1 MCPGHEA
8 FTPAASSRRGFLF
21 KLGLGLNA
29 IAAVLVGIPVVGY
42 IFGPARRR
50 AAEAWLTLGPLQSF
64 PEGQTRL
71 AVYENPFRVAWDG
84 STANIPCWVRRITGD
99 RFQVFAVNCAHL
111 GCPVRWFAQSRLFMC
126 PCHGGVYYEDGS
138 RASGPPPRGLF
149 EYEYQVKDGQLW
161 MRGGQLP
168 TL

>member
-50 AAEAWLTLGPLQSF
+50 AAAAWITLGPLQSS

-99 RFQVFAVNCAHL
+99 RKSVV
-111 GCPVRWFAQSRLFMC
+111 
-126 PCHGGVYYEDGS
+126 
-138 RASGPPPRGLF
+138 
-149 EYEYQVKDGQLW
+149 
-161 MRGGQLP
+161 
-168 TL
+168 